1 MAITRLSIENP
12 AADAATEV
20 FQATGAYVVSV
31 IAANLSNNDECN
43 IDIWISPDDTE
54 TESLW
59 GYIVKNLQI
68 DPSDSFETFRF
79 AVNADDYLYVRSN
92 RSDTS
97 FTTIGASQAS

>member
-12 AADAATEV
+12 AADTATEV

-31 IAANLSNNDECN
+31 IAANLSNNDECL
-43 IDIWISPDDTE
+43 IDVWIAPLDTE

-59 GYIVKNLQI
+59 GYIVKGLQI

-79 AVNADDYLYVRSN
+79 AVNADDYLYVKSSTAN
-92 RSDTS
+92 TS
-97 FTTIGASQAS
+97 FTTVGASQA